1 MAAPETWR
9 FIRSVDD
16 IAPRGSDDGMVDDR
30 VSELPN
36 KRAGVDLA
44 VLSERER
51 EVLEF
56 ALKGLSARAIAERL
70 TLTEAT
76 IRSHLARIYAKLGV
90 GGRVELL
97 AHFQAQPPDPGVAP
111 SPTVETASPP
121 PRRRR
126 AWLVA
131 ALAAL
136 LVMVSAGALFVW
148 LRPDLPPATNLAT
161 ASQFVAQGQVTS
173 LDLRGDTL
181 FVTTSDGRGYRV
193 EGVDQAALR
202 KILPEG
208 VGTKIEFSISIGD
221 HKNPLVSGI
230 AFLSAILPLV
240 LLLVAA
246 LVALSWLRRPPQP
259 RPAG

>member
-1 MAAPETWR
+1 
-9 FIRSVDD
+9 
-16 IAPRGSDDGMVDDR
+16 MVDDR
-30 VSELPN
+30 LSELPK
-36 KRAGVDLA
+36 KRTGVDRA
-44 VLSERER
+44 ALSERER

-56 ALKGLSARAIAERL
+56 ALVGLSARAIAERL

-97 AHFQAQPPDPGVAP
+97 AHFHAQPPDPGVAHSP
-111 SPTVETASPP
+111 SVETASRP

-131 ALAAL
+131 VLAAL
-136 LVMVSAGALFVW
+136 LVMVSVGALFVG

-161 ASQFVAQGQVTS
+161 VSQFVAQGQVTIV
-173 LDLRGDTL
+173 DLRGDTL

-193 EGVDQAALR
+193 DGVDQAAFR

-208 VGTKIEFSISIGD
+208 VGTKIEFSISSGD
-221 HKNPLVSGI
+221 HTNPLVSGL
-230 AFLSAILPLV
+230 AFLSATVPLL
-240 LLLVAA
+240 LLLV
-246 LVALSWLRRPPQP
+246 VALGVLRWFRRQP
-259 RPAG
+259 RPTTAG

>member
-1 MAAPETWR
+1 
-9 FIRSVDD
+9 
-16 IAPRGSDDGMVDDR
+16 MVDDR

-36 KRAGVDLA
+36 TRTGVDLA

-56 ALKGLSARAIAERL
+56 ALRGLSARAIAERL

-97 AHFQAQPPDPGVAP
+97 AHFHAQPPDPGVAP
-111 SPTVETASPP
+111 SPSVETPSPP

-161 ASQFVAQGQVTS
+161 VSQFVAEGQVTS

-181 FVTTSDGRGYRV
+181 FVATSDGRHYRV
-193 EGVDQAALR
+193 DALDQAAFW

-208 VGTKIEFSISIGD
+208 VGTKFEFSISSGD
-221 HKNPLVSGI
+221 HTNPLVSGL
-230 AFLSAILPLV
+230 AFLSATLPLV
-240 LLLVAA
+240 LLLVVA
-246 LVALSWLRRPPQP
+246 LVVLRWFRRQP
-259 RPAG
+259 RPRTAG

>member
-1 MAAPETWR
+1 MAP
-9 FIRSVDD
+9 S
-16 IAPRGSDDGMVDDR
+16 GGDDGIVDNR
-30 VSELPN
+30 VSEPRN
-36 KRAGVDLA
+36 KRTGIDLA

-51 EVLEF
+51 EVLEL
-56 ALKGLSARAIAERL
+56 ALSGLSGRAIAERL

-97 AHFQAQPPDPGVAP
+97 ARFRAQAPDPGVAP
-111 SPTVETASPP
+111 SPPVEAASPP
-121 PRRRR
+121 PQRQRR
-126 AWLVA
+126 AILVA

-136 LVMVSAGALFVW
+136 LVMVSAGALFVC
-148 LRPDLPPATNLAT
+148 LRPDLPSATNLAT
-161 ASQFVAQGQVTS
+161 VSQLVVQGQVTS

-202 KILPEG
+202 KILPDG
-208 VGTKIEFSISIGD
+208 VGTRIEFSISSGD
-221 HKNPLVSGI
+221 HTNPLVSGL
-230 AFLSAILPLV
+230 AFLSATLPLV

-246 LVALSWLRRPPQP
+246 LLVFRWFRRQPHP

>member
-1 MAAPETWR
+1 
-9 FIRSVDD
+9 VDD
-16 IAPRGSDDGMVDDR
+16 IAPLGGDDGIVADR
-30 VSELPN
+30 VSEVPN
-36 KRAGVDLA
+36 TRTGADLT

-56 ALKGLSARAIAERL
+56 ALRGLSARAIAESL
-70 TLTEAT
+70 TLTEST

-97 AHFQAQPPDPGVAP
+97 AHFHAQPPDSGVAP
-111 SPTVETASPP
+111 SPSVETESPP

-161 ASQFVAQGQVTS
+161 VSQLVAQGQVTS

-193 EGVDQAALR
+193 DAVDQAAFWNVLS
-202 KILPEG
+202 EG
-208 VGTKIEFSISIGD
+208 VGTKFEFSISSVD
-221 HKNPLVSGI
+221 HTNPLVSGL
-230 AFLSAILPLV
+230 AFLSATLPLV
-240 LLLVAA
+240 LLLVGA
-246 LVALSWLRRPPQP
+246 LLALRWLRRPPQP
-259 RPAG
+259 NPAG